1 MADMFDYLSWRGDI
15 RFSQLGMNNV
25 DALIFS
31 SLAYVRYEGVVPED
45 PRLAAPLR
53 TVAKTILALPE
64 PETRSRV
71 PEDLELLRAA
81 AETER
86 YGRVSVTG
94 YQTVFDPA
102 EETQFAALSFLLD
115 DGSAFLAFRGTDNTL
130 VGWKEDFNMTFQE
143 SVPAQRLAQ
152 EYVCRLA
159 AVHSGPMYLGGHSKG
174 GNLAVYAGAK
184 CPEEIQNRLIQ
195 VFNHDGPGF
204 TEAMMSDPGYLRI
217 IPRVRTLVPQS
228 SVFGMLLEHE
238 EAYTVIRSRSVGVFQ
253 HDPYSWEIMGP
264 AFIPVED
271 RTADSRFLDRTFRT
285 WLAGMTPEERNEF
298 FDAVFDL
305 LMMENASRPRDLMR
319 PQHLRTLLRTM
330 QMDEEKRRLIASVLI
345 DLVESARNTH
355 IEMME

>member
-1 MADMFDYLSWRGDI
+1 MANVFDYLNWRGDLT
-15 RFSQLGMNNV
+15 FTQDPPNAV
-25 DALIFS
+25 DALVFS
-31 SLAYVRYEGVVPED
+31 ALSYIPYCGRAMED
-45 PRLAAPLR
+45 PRTPITLRDAAEEYFALENYEALARAKMDIELLHAA
-53 TVAKTILALPE
+53 AKTTRFGLNKLFLYRSQLIPE
-64 PETRSRV
+64 Q
-71 PEDLELLRAA
+71 D
-81 AETER
+81 
-86 YGRVSVTG
+86 
-94 YQTVFDPA
+94 
-102 EETQFAALSFLLD
+102 TQFAAVTFLLD
-115 DGSAFLAFRGTDNTL
+115 DGSLFLAFRGTDNTL

-184 CPEEIQNRLIQ
+184 CPEEIQSRLIQ

-285 WLAGMTPEERNEF
+285 WLAGMTPAERNEF

-319 PQHLRTLLRTM
+319 PQHLRTLLRTI

-355 IEMME
+355 IEMTE